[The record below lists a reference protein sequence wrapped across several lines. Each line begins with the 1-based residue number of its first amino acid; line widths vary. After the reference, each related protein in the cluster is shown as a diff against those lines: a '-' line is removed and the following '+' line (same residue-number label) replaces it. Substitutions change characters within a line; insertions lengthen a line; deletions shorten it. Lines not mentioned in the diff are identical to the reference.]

1 MDQRRANADRNARD
15 LESIDAEK
23 KKMSAMTENTMARLI
38 NNNQSNFYTSKL
50 NYIFHGWKSY
60 MDRRRRCC

>member
-1 MDQRRANADRNARD
+1 MDQRRLYADRHARD
-15 LESIDAEK
+15 VELIDAEK
-23 KKMSAMTENTMARLI
+23 KKISAMTENTMARLI

-50 NYIFHGWKSY
+50 NYIFHGWKNY

>member
-1 MDQRRANADRNARD
+1 MDQRRAYADRNSRD